1 MTQKSLSILLIE
13 DCLADA
19 DLLQETLEETGAIH
33 FELLHVE
40 SLREAFLA
48 LRQDSPDLI
57 LLDLSLPDGLG
68 LDNVRKVHAAAH
80 KIPLVVLTGLNDQQ
94 VALEAVRQGA
104 QDYLIKG
111 QIDGTLLVRA
121 IHYAVERKAM
131 EQALFQEKELAQVT
145 LKSIGDAVITTDV
158 KGRVNGLNPMAEH
171 LTGWTIEEAKELP
184 VAKVFKIVNER
195 SRKPIKNP
203 VEVALQE
210 NRVVHVANHYAMLI
224 SRSGEEYAIHD
235 SAAPIRAEAGQII
248 GAVLVFTDVTE
259 ERRMAH
265 QLSWQASHDA
275 LTKLPNRSEF
285 SQYLKRAVNAAK
297 IENQCHVLGYLDL
310 DYFKIVNDTCGHSAG
325 DELLHQVTTLLQTKI
340 RKADILS
347 RLGGDEF
354 GLLLYQCPLEKALQL
369 THTLCKTLQ
378 EFRFVWQQDHVFS
391 IGASIGL
398 VVVDANSPNP
408 DTLMIQ
414 ADTACYAAKNRGR
427 SRVYVY
433 RPDDQELA
441 QQSAS
446 IHWFLQLSQALE
458 QNQFQLYL
466 QKIAPLNSETTATAH
481 YEVLLRL
488 VDGQGKN
495 FPPMAFIPPAERYGM
510 MPKIDRWVISNV
522 FSRLAADL
530 RRLPSTLNLSLHT
543 INLSGASVN
552 DDEFLDFLKD
562 QLSIYPIPAKFLCFE
577 ITETVAIS
585 NLNSATRLIN
595 NLREMGCRF
604 ALDDFGS
611 GMSSLGYLKNLPVD
625 YLKIDGSFIT
635 DIVNDPVNCAMVEAV
650 NHMGHAMGLETIAEY
665 VANATIL
672 EKVKSLGVDYA
683 QGYEVAEPKP
693 WILTD

>member
-1 MTQKSLSILLIE
+1 MIQKSLSILLIE
-13 DCLADA
+13 DNLADA
-19 DLLQETLEETGAIH
+19 DLLHETLEETGATQ
-33 FELLHVE
+33 FELLQVE
-40 SLREAFLA
+40 SLGEAL
-48 LRQDSPDLI
+48 LSLKQESPDLI

-68 LDNVRKVHAAAH
+68 LDNVRKIHAAAH
-80 KIPLVVLTGLNDQQ
+80 MIPLVVLTGLNDEQ
-94 VALEAVRQGA
+94 VALEAVREGA
-104 QDYLIKG
+104 QDYLVKG
-111 QIDGTLLVRA
+111 QIDGALLVRA
-121 IHYAVERKAM
+121 MRYAVERKAM

-145 LKSIGDAVITTDV
+145 LKSIGDGVITTDV
-158 KGRVNGLNPMAEH
+158 QGRVNGLNPMAEY

-184 VAKVFKIVNER
+184 LAKIFKIVHER
-195 SRKPIKNP
+195 SRKPLENP

-210 NRVVHVANHYAMLI
+210 NRIVHLTNHYATLI
-224 SRSGEEYAIHD
+224 SLTGEEFAIRD
-235 SAAPIRAEAGQII
+235 SAAPIRAKAGQVV

-275 LTKLPNRSEF
+275 LTELPNRNEF
-285 SQYLKRAVNAAK
+285 SLYLKRAVNDAK
-297 IENQCHVLGYLDL
+297 TENQCHVLGYLDL
-310 DYFKIVNDTCGHSAG
+310 DHFKVVNDTCGHNAG
-325 DELLHQVTTLLQTKI
+325 DELLRQVTALLQTKI

-369 THTLCKTLQ
+369 AQTLCEALQ
-378 EFRFVWQQDHVFS
+378 KFRFAWQDHVFT

-398 VVVDANSPNP
+398 VMVNTDSPSP

-427 SRVYVY
+427 NRVYVY
-433 RPDDQELA
+433 CPDDQELA

-446 IHWFLQLSQALE
+446 IQWFLQLSQALE
-458 QNQFQLYL
+458 KNQFQLYL
-466 QKIAPLNSETTATAH
+466 QKIAPLSPETTTTAH

-488 VDGQGKN
+488 VDDQGKN

-510 MPKIDRWVISNV
+510 MPKIDRWVVSNV
-522 FSRLAADL
+522 FSRLAAHL
-530 RRLPSTLNLSLHT
+530 RRLPSPLDLSLHT

-552 DDEFLDFLKD
+552 DDEFLDFLKN
-562 QLSIYPIPAKFLCFE
+562 QLSVHHIPPKSVCFE

-635 DIVNDPVNCAMVEAV
+635 DIVDDPVNCAMVEAV

-665 VANATIL
+665 VANAPIL

-683 QGYEVAEPKP
+683 QGYEVAEPQP
-693 WILTD
+693 WILTE

>member
-13 DCLADA
+13 DSLADA
-19 DLLQETLEETGAIH
+19 DLLQETLEETGETQFA
-33 FELLHVE
+33 LLQVE
-40 SLREAFLA
+40 SLRDAFLA
-48 LRQDSPDLI
+48 LEQNSPDLI

-68 LDNVRKVHAAAH
+68 LDNVRKIHAAAH

-104 QDYLIKG
+104 QDYLVKG
-111 QIDGTLLVRA
+111 QIDGALLVRA
-121 IHYAVERKAM
+121 MRYAIERKAM

-158 KGRVNGLNPMAEH
+158 QGRVNGLNPVAEY
-171 LTGWTIEEAKELP
+171 LTGWSMEEAKELP
-184 VAKVFKIVNER
+184 LANVFKIVHER
-195 SRKPIKNP
+195 TRQPLENP

-210 NRVVHVANHYAMLI
+210 NRIVHITNHYATLI
-224 SRSGEEYAIHD
+224 SRTGDEFAIRD
-235 SAAPIRAEAGQII
+235 SVAPIRAKSGQVV

-275 LTKLPNRSEF
+275 LTGLLNRSEF
-285 SQYLKRAVNAAK
+285 SQYLKRAVNDARM
-297 IENQCHVLGYLDL
+297 ENQCHVLGYLDL
-310 DYFKIVNDTCGHSAG
+310 DHFKIVNDTCGHSAG
-325 DELLHQVTTLLQTKI
+325 DELLRQVTALLQTKI
-340 RKADILS
+340 RKADIIS

-354 GLLLYQCPLEKALQL
+354 GLLLYQCPLENALQL
-369 THTLCKTLQ
+369 AHTLCESLQ
-378 EFRFVWQQDHVFS
+378 KFRFAWQEHVFA

-398 VVVDANSPNP
+398 VMVDADSPSP
-408 DTLMIQ
+408 DSLMIQ

-427 SRVYVY
+427 NRVYVY

-446 IHWFLQLSQALE
+446 IQWFLQLSQALE
-458 QNQFQLYL
+458 NNQFQLYL
-466 QKIAPLNSETTATAH
+466 QKITPLGTETTTTDH

-488 VDGQGKN
+488 VDEQGKK

-510 MPKIDRWVISNV
+510 MPKIDRWVVSNV
-522 FSRLAADL
+522 FSRLAANL
-530 RRLPSTLNLSLHT
+530 RRLSNPHTLSLHT

-552 DDEFLDFLKD
+552 DDEFFDFLKD
-562 QLSIYPIPAKFLCFE
+562 QMSFYNIPAKFVCFE

-585 NLNSATRLIN
+585 NLNSAIRLIN

-625 YLKIDGSFIT
+625 YLKIDGSFIA

-665 VANATIL
+665 VANAPIL

-683 QGYEVAEPKP
+683 QGYEVAAPQLWTLAE
-693 WILTD
+693 

>member
-13 DCLADA
+13 DSLADA
-19 DLLQETLEETGAIH
+19 DLLHETLEETGANQ
-33 FELLHVE
+33 FKLQHVE

-48 LRQDSPDLI
+48 LKQNSPDLI

-104 QDYLIKG
+104 QDYLVKG
-111 QIDGTLLVRA
+111 QMDGALLVRA
-121 IHYAVERKAM
+121 MHYAVERKAM

-158 KGRVNGLNPMAEH
+158 EGRVNGLNPVAEH

-184 VAKVFKIVNER
+184 LAKVFRIFHER
-195 SRKPIKNP
+195 TRSPLENP

-210 NRVVHVANHYAMLI
+210 NRIVHLSSHYATLI
-224 SRSGEEYAIHD
+224 SRTGEEFAIRD
-235 SAAPIRAEAGQII
+235 SVAPIRAKSGQVV

-265 QLSWQASHDA
+265 QLSWQASHDT
-275 LTKLPNRSEF
+275 LTGLLNRSEF
-285 SQYLKRAVNAAK
+285 SQYLSRAVSEAR
-297 IENQCHVLGYLDL
+297 IENQSHILGYLDL
-310 DYFKIVNDTCGHSAG
+310 DHFKIVNDTCGHSAG
-325 DELLHQVTTLLQTKI
+325 DELLRQVTALLQTKI

-369 THTLCKTLQ
+369 AHTLCESLQ
-378 EFRFVWQQDHVFS
+378 KFRFAWQDHVFT

-398 VVVDANSPNP
+398 VIVDADSSSP
-408 DTLMIQ
+408 DSLMIQ

-427 SRVYVY
+427 NRVYVY

-441 QQSAS
+441 LQSAS
-446 IHWFLQLSQALE
+446 IQWFLQLSQALE
-458 QNQFQLYL
+458 TNQFQLYL
-466 QKIAPLNSETTATAH
+466 QKIAPLGPETTTTAH

-488 VDGQGKN
+488 VDGQGKK

-510 MPKIDRWVISNV
+510 MPKIDRWVVSNV
-522 FSRLAADL
+522 FSRLAVHL
-530 RRLPSTLNLSLHT
+530 RRLPDPPNLSLHT
-543 INLSGASVN
+543 INLSGSSVN
-552 DDEFLDFLKD
+552 DDDFLDFLKD
-562 QLSIYPIPAKFLCFE
+562 QLSFYHIPAKFVCFE

-585 NLNSATRLIN
+585 NLNSAIRLIN

-635 DIVNDPVNCAMVEAV
+635 DIVDDPINCAMVEAV

-665 VANATIL
+665 VANALIL

-683 QGYEVAEPKP
+683 QGYEVAAPQLWVLNE
-693 WILTD
+693 

>member
-13 DCLADA
+13 DSLTDA
-19 DLLQETLEETGAIH
+19 DLLQETLEETGENQ
-33 FELLHVE
+33 FDLLQVE
-40 SLREAFLA
+40 SLRDAFLA
-48 LRQDSPDLI
+48 LEQNSPDLI

-68 LDNVRKVHAAAH
+68 LDNVRKIHAAAH
-80 KIPLVVLTGLNDQQ
+80 KIPLLVLTGLNDQQ

-104 QDYLIKG
+104 QDYLVKG
-111 QIDGTLLVRA
+111 QIDGALLVRA
-121 IHYAVERKAM
+121 MRYAIERKAM
-131 EQALFQEKELAQVT
+131 EQALFREKELAQVT

-158 KGRVNGLNPMAEH
+158 KGRVNGLNPVAET

-184 VAKVFKIVNER
+184 LADVFKIVHER
-195 SRKPIKNP
+195 TRKPLDNP

-210 NRVVHVANHYAMLI
+210 NRIVHLTNHYATLI
-224 SRSGEEYAIHD
+224 SRKGQEFAIRD
-235 SAAPIRAEAGQII
+235 SVAPIRAKSGQVV

-275 LTKLPNRSEF
+275 LTGLLNRSEF
-285 SQYLKRAVNAAK
+285 SQYLKRAVNDAS
-297 IENQCHVLGYLDL
+297 IENQSHVLGYLDL
-310 DYFKIVNDTCGHSAG
+310 DHFKIVNDTCGHSAG
-325 DELLHQVTTLLQTKI
+325 DELLRQVTALLQTKI
-340 RKADILS
+340 RRADIIS

-369 THTLCKTLQ
+369 AHTLCESLEK
-378 EFRFVWQQDHVFS
+378 FRFAWQDHVFA

-398 VVVDANSPNP
+398 VMVDADSPSP
-408 DTLMIQ
+408 DSLMIQ

-427 SRVYVY
+427 NRVYVY

-446 IHWFLQLSQALE
+446 IQWFLQLTQALE
-458 QNQFQLYL
+458 NNQFQLYL
-466 QKIAPLNSETTATAH
+466 QKIAPLGTETTTNDH

-488 VDGQGKN
+488 VDDQGKK

-510 MPKIDRWVISNV
+510 MPKIDRWVVSNV
-522 FSRLAADL
+522 FSRLAASL
-530 RRLPSTLNLSLHT
+530 RRLPNSHNLSLHT

-552 DDEFLDFLKD
+552 DDEFFDFLKD
-562 QLSIYPIPAKFLCFE
+562 QMSFYNIPAKFVCFE

-585 NLNSATRLIN
+585 NLNSAIRLIN

-625 YLKIDGSFIT
+625 YLKIDGSFIA

-665 VANATIL
+665 VANAPIL
-672 EKVKSLGVDYA
+672 EKVKALGVDYA
-683 QGYEVAEPKP
+683 QGYEVAEPQLWSP
-693 WILTD
+693 Q